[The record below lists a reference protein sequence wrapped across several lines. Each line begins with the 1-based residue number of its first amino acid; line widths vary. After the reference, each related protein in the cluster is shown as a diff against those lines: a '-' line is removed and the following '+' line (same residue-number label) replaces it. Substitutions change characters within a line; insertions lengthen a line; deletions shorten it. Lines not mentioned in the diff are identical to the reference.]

1 MKLLIVESPGKIRKL
16 QDILGAEWRV
26 AASCGHVR
34 DLPNQGYG
42 LEPPDFNLRYTETKP
57 DVLKKLAALARD
69 ADEVFLASDPDR
81 EGEAI
86 SWHLKDALGLSS
98 YKRVT
103 YTAIT
108 PQDVRSGLDSP
119 RDIDMNLVHAQ
130 EARRALDR
138 LCGYKVSGPL
148 CRALREEK
156 MSAGRVQSPAVRIVV
171 ERERA
176 IRSFVST
183 THYGVELLFEAVENI
198 SEGWKAAW
206 LPGEGWLEEGQEYFL
221 DQTAAGKIAALRTLD
236 ILSCEEKESRTAPPA
251 PFTTSSLQQA
261 ASNALKFKPKRTME
275 LAQKLYE
282 AGHITYMR
290 TDSPNLS
297 ESAIA
302 EIRAYCDAQG
312 WPLPAKSRTWKSK
325 AGAQEA
331 HEAIRPT
338 HVDMEEAGET
348 DDEKALYRLIRIRTL
363 ASQLAD
369 AVFDVRVARL
379 VGDVDGKRAV
389 FEAKSRTLREPGW
402 KVVMATD
409 ASLADAEEAEPDNA
423 VPDLKAGCQ
432 ATAIQGEVKT
442 KKTKPASRFSEASLI
457 REMEKR
463 GIGRPATY
471 AAIMENITSRAYVKE
486 EKGFL
491 VPTPRGE
498 KLVNALVGAFG
509 FLDLDFTSH
518 MEERLDDVAGGKVSY
533 VECVG
538 VFHAQLMEEL
548 GKFVQ
553 VHAVPCPACGDQ
565 EQFRHIRSREKGWN
579 FWGCKAC
586 GATFAD
592 DNGRPG
598 PKREKG
604 TAELTEFSCEKCG
617 KPLQHLKGTKKD
629 GSGQYDF
636 FACSDKECDAK
647 YDNVDGKPVAH
658 EAPALSEHKCKKC
671 GKPLALFEGTS
682 RAGKPYKKFNCSGYP
697 RCRQSYWGKDDG
709 TPDYENPVKPK

>member
-1 MKLLIVESPGKIRKL
+1 MKLLIVESPGKIKKL
-16 QDILGAEWRV
+16 QSILGAEWRV

-42 LEPPDFNLRYTETKP
+42 LEPPDFTLRYMETKP
-57 DVLKKLAALARD
+57 DVLKKLGALAKD

-86 SWHLKDALGLSS
+86 SWHLKDALGLSV

-108 PQDVRSGLDSP
+108 PQDVRAGLDSP

-148 CRALREEK
+148 GRAVREEK
-156 MSAGRVQSPAVRIVV
+156 MSAGRVQSPAVRLVV

-183 THYGVELLFEAVENI
+183 THFGVELLFEAVENI
-198 SEGWKAAW
+198 SDGWKAAW
-206 LPGEGWLEEGQEYFL
+206 LPREGWLEEGQEYFL
-221 DQTAAGKIAALRTLD
+221 DKSAAEKIAALRTLD
-236 ILSCEEKESRTAPPA
+236 ILSCEEKESRAAPPA
-251 PFTTSSLQQA
+251 PFTTSSMQQA
-261 ASNALKFKPKRTME
+261 ASNALKFKPKKTME

-312 WPLPAKSRTWKSK
+312 WPLPAKPRTWKSK

-379 VGDVDGKRAV
+379 AGDVDGKKAV
-389 FEAKSRTLREPGW
+389 FEAKGRTLREQGW
-402 KVVMATD
+402 KVVMAAD

-432 ATAIQGEVKT
+432 ATAIRGEVKT

-498 KLVNALVGAFG
+498 KLVVALVGAFG

-518 MEERLDDVAGGKVSY
+518 MEERLDDVAVGKVSY

-553 VHAVPCPACGDQ
+553 AHAVPCPSCGDR
-565 EQFRHIRSREKGWN
+565 EQFRHICSKEKGWN
-579 FWGCKAC
+579 FWGCKVC

-598 PKREKG
+598 PKREKAA
-604 TAELTEFSCEKCG
+604 AELTDFPCEKCG
-617 KPLQHLKGTKKD
+617 KPLQRLKGTKRD

-636 FACSDKECDAK
+636 FACSDKECGAK
-647 YDNVDGKPVAH
+647 YDNVDGKPVAR
-658 EAPALSEHKCKKC
+658 EAPALSEYKCKEC
-671 GKPLALFEGTS
+671 GKPLVPRPTRNGGVWFG
-682 RAGKPYKKFNCSGYP
+682 CSGYP
-697 RCRQSYWGKDDG
+697 KCKVRYWAKDDG
-709 TPDYENPVKPK
+709 SPDYDNPPKH

>member
-1 MKLLIVESPGKIRKL
+1 MKLLIVESPGKIKKL
-16 QDILGAEWRV
+16 QSILGADWRV

-42 LEPPDFNLRYTETKP
+42 LEPPDFALRYAETKP
-57 DVLKKLAALARD
+57 DVLKKLAALTRT

-86 SWHLKDALGLSS
+86 AWHLKDALGLNA

-108 PQDVRSGLDSP
+108 PQDVRSGLASP
-119 RDIDMNLVHAQ
+119 RGIDMNLVHAQ

-148 CRALREEK
+148 GRAVREEK
-156 MSAGRVQSPAVRIVV
+156 MSAGRVQSPAVRLVV

-183 THYGVELLFEAVENI
+183 THFGVELLFEAVENI
-198 SEGWKAAW
+198 SDGWKAAW
-206 LPGEGWLEEGQEYFL
+206 LPREGWLEEGQEYFL
-221 DQTAAGKIAALRTLD
+221 DKSAAEKIAALRTLD
-236 ILSCEEKESRTAPPA
+236 ILSCEEKESRAAPPA
-251 PFTTSSLQQA
+251 PFTTSSMQQA
-261 ASNALKFKPKRTME
+261 ASNALKFKPKKTME

-297 ESAIA
+297 VSAIA

-312 WPLPAKSRTWKSK
+312 WPLPAKPRTWKSK

-348 DDEKALYRLIRIRTL
+348 EEEKALYRLIRIRTL
-363 ASQLAD
+363 ASQIAD

-379 VGDVDGKRAV
+379 AGDVDGKKAV
-389 FEAKSRTLREPGW
+389 FEAKGKTLREQGW
-402 KVVMATD
+402 KVVMAAD

-423 VPDLKAGCQ
+423 VPELKAGCQ
-432 ATAIQGEVKT
+432 ATAIRGEVKT
-442 KKTKPASRFSEASLI
+442 KKTKPASRFSESSLV
-457 REMEKR
+457 REMERR

-471 AAIMENITSRAYVKE
+471 AAIIENIISRTYVKE

-498 KLVNALVGAFG
+498 QLVDALVGSFG
-509 FLDLDFTSH
+509 FLNLDFTSH
-518 MEERLDDVAGGKVSY
+518 MEERLDDVADGKVSY

-538 VFHAQLMEEL
+538 AFHAQLMEEL
-548 GKFVQ
+548 DKFVQ
-553 VHAVPCPACGDQ
+553 GHAVPCPACGDR
-565 EQFRHIRSREKGWN
+565 EQFRHIYSREKGWN

-598 PKREKG
+598 PRREKAA
-604 TAELTEFSCEKCG
+604 AEQTDFRCEKCG
-617 KPLQHLKGTKKD
+617 RPLEHLKGTRRD
-629 GSGQYDF
+629 GSGTYDF
-636 FACSDKECDAK
+636 FVCSSKECGAK
-647 YDNVDGKPVAH
+647 YDNREGRPAAH
-658 EAPALSEHKCKKC
+658 ERPAPSEYKCKKC
-671 GKPLALFEGTS
+671 GKPLIARPTKNG
-682 RAGKPYKKFNCSGYP
+682 GVWYGCSGYP
-697 RCRQSYWGKDDG
+697 KCKQRYWATDDG
-709 TPDYENPVKPK
+709 APDYENPPKNK